1 MRKCNLWAITAF
13 CLLVA
18 MSAGC
23 KSAQAVQISPTDDSS
38 QFVNITDVVPD
49 ALLEIR
55 YFSTYNFVGARIDG
69 YLEPV
74 ALLTRV
80 AADSLRAVSDDLK
93 RHGYALKIYD
103 AYRPQMAVDHFM
115 RWAQNTTDTLTKA
128 YFYPY
133 LSKEEVFEKQYV
145 AKRSGHSRGS
155 TIDLTIIDMATGK
168 EVDMGGTFDWFG
180 PESHPDYCGDPETLE
195 FTGADSTFTS
205 EQFYNRMI
213 LRAAMMRHGFKPL
226 DNEWWHF
233 TLKNEP
239 FPDTYFTFPVKTLH
253 Q

>member
-80 AADSLRAVSDDLK
+80 AADSLRAVSEDLK

-145 AKRSGHSRGS
+145 AKRSGYPFHC
-155 TIDLTIIDMATGK
+155 I
-168 EVDMGGTFDWFG
+168 
-180 PESHPDYCGDPETLE
+180 
-195 FTGADSTFTS
+195 FT
-205 EQFYNRMI
+205 
-213 LRAAMMRHGFKPL
+213 
-226 DNEWWHF
+226 
-233 TLKNEP
+233 
-239 FPDTYFTFPVKTLH
+239 
-253 Q
+253 

>member
-80 AADSLRAVSDDLK
+80 AADSLRAVSEDLK

-155 TIDLTIIDMATGK
+155 TVDLTIMDMKTGK
-168 EVDMGGTFDWFG
+168 DVDMGGTFDWFG
-180 PESHPDYCGDPETLE
+180 PESHPNYCGDPETLE
-195 FTGADSTFTS
+195 YKPQEGGITS
-205 EQFYNRMI
+205 EQFYNRMV
-213 LRAAMMRHGFKPL
+213 LRTAMMRHGFKPL

-239 FPDTYFTFPVKTLH
+239 FPDTYFAFPVRTLKK
-253 Q
+253 